1 MSQKRSGAV
10 FSFRKVCRSQ
20 MMANKQDMKPSHP
33 ALCDLQETTADEL
46 EEAYRGEIWN
56 PARGH
61 IEEQKQGI
69 TAARVDLRTM
79 TQECKVKFMHG
90 LAALRLCQTEQMH
103 CRTEA
108 VQQSRVVLIR
118 LAQYS
123 QMLTHH

>member
-1 MSQKRSGAV
+1 MSQKCSGAV

-90 LAALRLCQTEQMH
+90 LQL
-103 CRTEA
+103 
-108 VQQSRVVLIR
+108 
-118 LAQYS
+118 
-123 QMLTHH
+123 